1 MNEEEQ
7 VYKDH
12 LKRMGKQIANDIND
26 EIKKIKLIAHSYP
39 NFAGEINTEEYERR
53 YHVFYTALTQAE
65 ISNEQLEGSIKGIK
79 QILYDL
85 RHDIYTFEQRE
96 DIHYEIG
103 LAKLLSRTGKISP
116 EQVAPKHLQG
126 LPNIGSIG
134 GKKIKKKTRKL
145 KRQKLHKKTK
155 RTRRK

>member
-7 VYKDH
+7 AYKDH

-26 EIKKIKLIAHSYP
+26 EIKKINLIAHTYP

-53 YHVFYTALTQAE
+53 YHVFYTALTQDE

-96 DIHYEIG
+96 DIHYEIA
-103 LAKLLSRTGKISP
+103 LAKLLSRRGEISP
-116 EQVAPKHLQG
+116 EQVAPKHLKG

-134 GKKIKKKTRKL
+134 GKK
-145 KRQKLHKKTK
+145 
-155 RTRRK
+155 RTRRTRRTKRKKHLKKSTRKKK

>member
-7 VYKDH
+7 AYKDH

-26 EIKKIKLIAHSYP
+26 EIKKINLIAHTYP

-53 YHVFYTALTQAE
+53 YHVFYTALTQDE

-79 QILYDL
+79 QLLYDL

-103 LAKLLSRTGKISP
+103 LAKLLSHRGNISP
-116 EQVAPKHLQG
+116 EQVAPEHLQG

>member
-7 VYKDH
+7 AYKDH

-26 EIKKIKLIAHSYP
+26 EIKKINLIAHTYP

-53 YHVFYTALTQAE
+53 YHVFYTALTQDE

-96 DIHYEIG
+96 DIHYEIA
-103 LAKLLSRTGKISP
+103 LAKLLSRRGNISP
-116 EQVAPKHLQG
+116 EQVAPEHLQG

>member
-7 VYKDH
+7 AYKDQ
-12 LKRMGKQIANDIND
+12 LKRMGKKIADDIND
-26 EIKKIKLIAHSYP
+26 EIKKINLIAQTYP

-85 RHDIYTFEQRE
+85 RHVIYTFEQRE
-96 DIHYEIG
+96 DIHYEIA
-103 LAKLLSRTGKISP
+103 LALALARRGNIYP
-116 EQVAPKHLQG
+116 EQVAPKHLQD
-126 LPNIGSIG
+126 LPSIGSIG
-134 GKKIKKKTRKL
+134 GKKIKKKTRKM
-145 KRQKLHKKTK
+145 KRQKIHKKTK

>member
-26 EIKKIKLIAHSYP
+26 EIKKINLIAHSYP

-53 YHVFYTALTQAE
+53 YHVFYTALTQDE

-79 QILYDL
+79 QLLYDL

-103 LAKLLSRTGKISP
+103 LAKLLSRTGKNSP

-134 GKKIKKKTRKL
+134 GKKIKKKTGKL